1 MDNNIVPSSKEIDD
15 NQFKEEIENVNSLS
29 KLIKSD
35 KKHKKGFRAFNL
47 NENLMTNIF
56 KFGYKYP
63 TPIQKKVIPEVLSG
77 FNVIAK
83 SRTGK
88 LFLIK
93 EVEKLLAF

>member
-1 MDNNIVPSSKEIDD
+1 MDNNLLSTSDKKDTNPSLPTPEDI
-15 NQFKEEIENVNSLS
+15 QNVNTLS
-29 KLIKSD
+29 QINKSD

-47 NENLMTNIF
+47 NEALLTSIF

-83 SRTGK
+83 SRTGIM
-88 LFLIK
+88 FII
-93 EVEKLLAF
+93 

>member
-1 MDNNIVPSSKEIDD
+1 MDNNLLSTSDEKVTNHSHPTLKEI
-15 NQFKEEIENVNSLS
+15 QNVNTLS
-29 KLIKSD
+29 QINKSD

-47 NENLMTNIF
+47 NESLLTSIF

-83 SRTGK
+83 SRTGMI
-88 LFLIK
+88 FLI
-93 EVEKLLAF
+93 